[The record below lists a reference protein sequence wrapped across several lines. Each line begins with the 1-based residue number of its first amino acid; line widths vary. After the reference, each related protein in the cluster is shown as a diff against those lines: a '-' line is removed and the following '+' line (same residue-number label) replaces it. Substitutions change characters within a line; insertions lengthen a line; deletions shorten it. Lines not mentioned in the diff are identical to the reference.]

1 MQSPKM
7 GETTLHLHI
16 FHHQVKPLVLN
27 IGCIQMSCWTKE
39 PHRNPQILLTIAKAM
54 GCSTQNDRKTLMLK
68 MITYFIEHE
77 EVVLV
82 PNQILHLQLVSVHDT
97 GRHSEYYHSEEK
109 SNHQPSYKP
118 IDLQLDLSTRYNG
131 AIVALKLWE

>member
-1 MQSPKM
+1 
-7 GETTLHLHI
+7 
-16 FHHQVKPLVLN
+16 
-27 IGCIQMSCWTKE
+27 
-39 PHRNPQILLTIAKAM
+39 
-54 GCSTQNDRKTLMLK
+54 MLK

-109 SNHQPSYKP
+109 SSHQPSYQP
-118 IDLQLDLSTRYNG
+118 MDLQLDLSTWYTG
-131 AIVALKLWE
+131 AIVALK